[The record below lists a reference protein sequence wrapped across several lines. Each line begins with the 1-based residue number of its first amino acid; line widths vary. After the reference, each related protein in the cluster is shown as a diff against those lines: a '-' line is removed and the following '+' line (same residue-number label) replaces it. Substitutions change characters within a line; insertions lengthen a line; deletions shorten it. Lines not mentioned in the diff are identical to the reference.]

1 MMCNHSLE
9 ITGNAKMKDGKAMRT
24 IHNGIWQGGSVI
36 SQAIH
41 EAQNTRTI
49 AYNRKKKKSKHVKA
63 VH

>member
-1 MMCNHSLE
+1 MARKEDYSQWH
-9 ITGNAKMKDGKAMRT
+9 
-24 IHNGIWQGGSVI
+24 WQGGSAI

-49 AYNRKKKKSKHVKA
+49 AYKRKKKKSKHVKA

>member
-9 ITGNAKMKDGKAMRT
+9 ITGKAKMKDGKAMRT

-49 AYNRKKKKSKHVKA
+49 AYKRKKKK
-63 VH
+63 